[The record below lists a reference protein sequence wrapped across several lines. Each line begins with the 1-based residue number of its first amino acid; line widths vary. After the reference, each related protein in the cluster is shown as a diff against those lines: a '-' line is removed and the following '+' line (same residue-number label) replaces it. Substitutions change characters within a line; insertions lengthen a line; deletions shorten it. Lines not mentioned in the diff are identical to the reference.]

1 MTSSAQALVLAVD
14 DDPSILKLLRYELAG
29 QGLQVITAAS
39 GEETLRLA
47 DEQHPDLI
55 VLDVMLPDISGLEVM
70 RRLRERS
77 TTPIVLLTGKGADAD
92 KVRGLLQGAD
102 DYLTKPFNPEELSA
116 RVYAILRRARRG
128 NGTSGRVIAVDGLEI
143 DLDRRIVRRAGRLIA
158 LTRTEWN
165 LLQQL
170 AGNAGK
176 VLASAEIL
184 SKVWGPEYRDDLQY
198 LRVWISRLR
207 SKLERDD
214 ARPLIKTF
222 RGVGYMF
229 DTAAAGDEPPE
240 PPARRAADPPRGRRA
255 PER

>member
-1 MTSSAQALVLAVD
+1 MSSQSLVLAAD
-14 DDPSILKLLRYELAG
+14 DDPSILKLLRLELTS
-29 QGLQVITAAS
+29 QGLQVVTAED
-39 GEETLRLA
+39 GESALRIA
-47 DEQHPDLI
+47 EEQHPDLI
-55 VLDVMLPDISGLEVM
+55 VLDIMLPDISGLEVM
-70 RRLRERS
+70 RRLRER
-77 TTPIVLLTGKGADAD
+77 TAVPVILLTGKGGDTD

-116 RVYAILRRARRG
+116 RVYAVLRRARRP
-128 NGTSGRVIAVDGLEI
+128 NDPSTSSLIQINGLEI
-143 DLDRRIVRRAGRLIA
+143 DLERRVVKRDNKFVP

-176 VLASAEIL
+176 VMASAEIL

-207 SKLERDD
+207 SKLEADESEV
-214 ARPLIKTF
+214 LIKTF

-229 DTAAAGDEPPE
+229 DPTGTLTAEPAAETLA
-240 PPARRAADPPRGRRA
+240 PADS
-255 PER
+255 